1 MSNTIF
7 NINSNK
13 CGCTVQSYTEIKPCL
28 SKNDECCLILCNIL
42 TGKDIYP
49 CGIGNTSGNL
59 DITSYIKIPKC
70 CDETTILTN
79 IPYHSNNLKD
89 VSLIWDSNTKTF
101 ILNYTSNYSLE
112 ENNNYKDAEII
123 YEISCGLLQV
133 QAQVIIPFK
142 QYNENPNCSYGYN
155 PCTGEC
161 LEPKNEISISDLP
174 NNNEIRIQ

>member
-79 IPYHSNNLKD
+79 IPYHSNNFIRFGD
-89 VSLIWDSNTKTF
+89 YIHAFKTLLSAYF
-101 ILNYTSNYSLE
+101 TTTQTGSTSKYQWFS
-112 ENNNYKDAEII
+112 
-123 YEISCGLLQV
+123 S
-133 QAQVIIPFK
+133 
-142 QYNENPNCSYGYN
+142 
-155 PCTGEC
+155 
-161 LEPKNEISISDLP
+161 
-174 NNNEIRIQ
+174 